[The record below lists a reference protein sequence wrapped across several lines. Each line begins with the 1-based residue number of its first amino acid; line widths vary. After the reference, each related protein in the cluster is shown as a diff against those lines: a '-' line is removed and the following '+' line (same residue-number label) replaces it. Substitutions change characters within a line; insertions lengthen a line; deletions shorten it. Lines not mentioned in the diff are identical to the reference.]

1 MRCHALPPATLRKN
15 SLNLPCLYFG
25 AHENLPS
32 SARWKLPIPRTGL
45 REQASSSTPQACA
58 VICWDASWLDIIRA
72 DRRVSLLE
80 VWREELLGGGDALE
94 FVAEVLKVFRADFQ
108 LQNFVDHRREV
119 RQRTN
124 DSERCCIGR
133 PCLSASPPQESAR
146 FRLFRAT
153 RHAHTDGLQRGDPG
167 GAPRPQCPESRN
179 KRREPA
185 AHTRGFHSRCASA
198 QRLAQRRS
206 VDSHRMA

>member
-133 PCLSASPPQESAR
+133 PCRAPRRRRSQRVSDCFERQATLIQMVCKEAIRAARHARSAR
-146 FRLFRAT
+146 SRAISVENPL
-153 RHAHTDGLQRGDPG
+153 HILAM
-167 GAPRPQCPESRN
+167 
-179 KRREPA
+179 
-185 AHTRGFHSRCASA
+185 FH
-198 QRLAQRRS
+198 
-206 VDSHRMA
+206 